1 MVVRE
6 NGTTYPNIDSALNK
20 YELIDGKLL
29 GFVIN
34 GITFKQGEKSKSKYY
49 YNVNQDD

>member
-34 GITFKQGEKSKSKYY
+34 GITFKQERNLNPSIIIM
-49 YNVNQDD
+49 